1 MFFSDRITLQ
11 KTESESSGG
20 YMQPVVKSSVEVYAN
35 IKSLTRSEFYAAMSV
50 GQKYDIAFEVHVE
63 DWDNQNQVVYSGST
77 YSIERTYQKN
87 GSVIE
92 LVCQKRGAL

>member
-11 KTESESSGG
+11 KTESESTGS
-20 YMQPVVKSSVEVYAN
+20 YMQPVVKSSVAVYTN
-35 IKSLTRSEFYAAMSV
+35 VKSLARSEFYSAMAA
-50 GQKYDIAFEVHVE
+50 GQKYDIAFEVHAE
-63 DWDNQNQVVYSGST
+63 DWGNQNQIVYDGAT

-87 GSVIE
+87 GSIIE